1 MSLADSFN
9 PNSKPKK
16 REKSIESYFTDKIK
30 SIGGICYKFVSPG
43 NSGVPDRVVLYKGCV
58 AFIELKRPGAK
69 PRKLQRLVMQDIIGQ
84 GVPAFAINSKE
95 QVDNFIA
102 KLLIDGSRWERGKL

>member
-1 MSLADSFN
+1 MSLADNFN

-16 REKSIESYFTDKIK
+16 REKSIESYFTDRIK
-30 SIGGICYKFVSPG
+30 SIGAISY

-69 PRKLQRLVMQDIIGQ
+69 PRKLQRLVMQDIIDQ

-102 KLLIDGSRWERGKL
+102 RLLIDGSRWERGEL

>member
-9 PNSKPKK
+9 PNNKPKK
-16 REKSIESYFTDKIK
+16 REKSIESYFTDRIK
-30 SIGGICYKFVSPG
+30 SIGGVCYKFVSPG

-69 PRKLQRLVMQDIIGQ
+69 PRKLQRLVMRDIIDQ
-84 GVPAFAINSKE
+84 GVPALAINSKE
-95 QVDNFIA
+95 QVDYFIA
-102 KLLIDGSRWERGKL
+102 QLLIDGSRWERGEL

>member
-1 MSLADSFN
+1 MSLAADFN

-30 SIGGICYKFVSPG
+30 AIGGMCYKFVSPG

-58 AFIELKRPGAK
+58 AFIELKRPGKK
-69 PRKLQRLVMQDIIGQ
+69 PRKLQSLVMRDIIKQ

-95 QVDNFIA
+95 QVDSFIA
-102 KLLIDGSRWERGKL
+102 WLTIDGSGWDIGEL

>member
-1 MSLADSFN
+1 LADDFN

-16 REKSIESYFTDKIK
+16 REKSIESYFMDKIK
-30 SIGGICYKFVSPG
+30 AIGGICYKFVSPG

-58 AFIELKRPGAK
+58 VFVELKRPGQK
-69 PRKLQRLVMQDIIGQ
+69 PRKLQSLVIEDIKKQ

-95 QVDNFIA
+95 QIDSLIARLTVD
-102 KLLIDGSRWERGKL
+102 GGRWERGEL

>member
-16 REKSIESYFTDKIK
+16 REKSIESYFTDRIK

-58 AFIELKRPGAK
+58 AFI
-69 PRKLQRLVMQDIIGQ
+69 
-84 GVPAFAINSKE
+84 
-95 QVDNFIA
+95 
-102 KLLIDGSRWERGKL
+102 